1 MMLRRFL
8 VLLVSLPLAFGS
20 ASSAS
25 AVDPLQIT
33 FETGD
38 TSGFINIDFD
48 DQGAGH
54 HTSTVVSGIA
64 GNSGKVLQVVRGIAS
79 WAGTT
84 ILKAP
89 GKALVSSGAMYVTA
103 KINSPAAGKK
113 LLMKLENM
121 NDVTQSVE
129 SYSTQDSVIGWH
141 EYTFDFSVQRT
152 GTEAFSANK
161 TYNMASVF
169 FDYTM
174 TPNPSTSGLTY
185 YLDDVTFASATAGGG
200 GGGGGN
206 TPVATPTLLTYE
218 ANDALGALGASEALP
233 NHPEG
238 IFGGGSG
245 AIVNDTV
252 GMGVAGNKVFQLTK
266 SGQPWTGYNAIVDL
280 SGTKRITSA
289 ASPNVTFKYYSPKA
303 NSPVAIQL
311 FVGETMDTQMIQT
324 ANLGRNRMTFNLST
338 ASTWSAS
345 KIYTKLVIFPDFQM
359 PTSTPAA
366 VYYFDDV
373 AINGAVT
380 PGFGTKPSNRVAP
393 SISTKAVKVGT
404 TLTALRGTWLVSGSV
419 TYKYTWYRCSLASK
433 TSAASLPS
441 KVSKCAVIAGQ
452 RTYKYKLAKADKG
465 KYIRVLVTAT
475 NSAGS
480 ALSLSKSTVKVS

>member
-38 TSGFINIDFD
+38 TSGYINIDFD
-48 DQGAGH
+48 DQGAGRQA
-54 HTSTVVSGIA
+54 SSVVSGIA
-64 GNSGKVLQVVRGIAS
+64 GNSGKVLQVVRGLAS

-103 KINSPAAGKK
+103 KINAPVAGKK

-121 NDVTQSVE
+121 SDVTQSVE
-129 SYSTQDSVIGWH
+129 SYSTQDSVVGWH

-169 FDYTM
+169 FDFTLS
-174 TPNPSTSGLTY
+174 PNPSTSGLTY

-200 GGGGGN
+200 GGGGN

-218 ANDALGALGASEALP
+218 ANDTLGALGASEALP

-238 IFGGGSG
+238 IFGGGTG

-280 SGTKRITSA
+280 SGIKRITNA

-303 NSPVAIQL
+303 SSPVAIQL
-311 FVGETMDTQMIQT
+311 FVGDTMDTQMIQT
-324 ANLGRNRMTFNLST
+324 ANLGLNRMSFNLST
-338 ASTWSAS
+338 VGTWSAS
-345 KIYTKLVIFPDFQM
+345 KIYTKLVIFPDFQVA
-359 PTSTPAA
+359 TSTPAA

-380 PGFGTKPSNRVAP
+380 PAFGTKPSNRVAP
-393 SISTKAVKVGT
+393 SISNKTFKIGT
-404 TLTALRGTWLVSGSV
+404 TLSSLRGTWLGSGSV
-419 TYKYTWYRCSLASK
+419 AYKYTWYRCV
-433 TSAASLPS
+433 SAA
-441 KVSKCAVIAGQ
+441 KAAKCSVIAGQ
-452 RTYKYKLAKADKG
+452 RTAKYKLAKADKG
-465 KYIRVLVTAT
+465 KYVRLQVTAANT
-475 NSAGS
+475 VGS
-480 ALSLSKSTVKVS
+480 FSVFTKSTGKVG

>member
-1 MMLRRFL
+1 MLRRFL

-20 ASSAS
+20 ATSAS

-38 TSGFINIDFD
+38 TSGYINIDFD
-48 DQGAGH
+48 DQGAGRQA
-54 HTSTVVSGIA
+54 SSVVSGIA
-64 GNSGKVLQVVRGIAS
+64 GNSGKVLQVVRGLAS

-103 KINSPAAGKK
+103 KINAPVAGKK

-121 NDVTQSVE
+121 SDVTQSVE
-129 SYSTQDSVIGWH
+129 SYSTQDSVVGWH

-169 FDYTM
+169 FDFTLS
-174 TPNPSTSGLTY
+174 PNPSTSGLTY
-185 YLDDVTFASATAGGG
+185 NLDDVTFASATAGGG

-238 IFGGGSG
+238 IFGGGTG

-280 SGTKRITSA
+280 SGTKRITNA

-303 NSPVAIQL
+303 SSPVAIQL
-311 FVGETMDTQMIQT
+311 FVGDTMDTQMIQT
-324 ANLGRNRMTFNLST
+324 ANLGLNRMSFNLST
-338 ASTWSAS
+338 VGTWSAS
-345 KIYTKLVIFPDFQM
+345 KIYTKLVIFPDFQVA
-359 PTSTPAA
+359 TSTPAA

-380 PGFGTKPSNRVAP
+380 PAFGIKPSNRVAP
-393 SISTKAVKVGT
+393 SISNKTFKVGT
-404 TLTALRGTWLVSGSV
+404 TLNALRGTWLGSGSV
-419 TYKYTWYRCSLASK
+419 AYKYTWYRCV
-433 TSAASLPS
+433 SAA
-441 KVSKCAVIAGQ
+441 KGAKCSVIAGQ
-452 RTYKYKLAKADKG
+452 RTAKYKLAKIDTG
-465 KYIRVLVTAT
+465 KYVRLQVTAS
-475 NSAGS
+475 NSVGS
-480 ALSLSKSTVKVS
+480 VSVFTKSTGKVG